1 MTDSTTKDDRCPHC
15 NHKYWRNT
23 FEVCPNC
30 GRHHSDPVGSP
41 PPPTPQQAAAV
52 AFSQQPPEARME
64 GLLRRIADD
73 QARTA
78 AATESIKW
86 GVWALC
92 VFFIVVPVVLWL
104 LLSFQ

>member
-1 MTDSTTKDDRCPHC
+1 MAGSTTKDDRCPHC

-23 FEVCPNC
+23 FKECPNC
-30 GRHHSDPVGSP
+30 GRHHSAPAGSP
-41 PPPTPQQAAAV
+41 PPPTPQQAAAL

-78 AATESIKW
+78 AATERIKW
-86 GVWALC
+86 LVLGI
-92 VFFIVVPVVLWL
+92 FIVFVVVPTL
-104 LLSFQ
+104 LAIYWRFQ